1 MKSYPIEQQVSAA
14 GEMHSLAARQ
24 DPDPMFVARSGVFAI
39 GARIAVGLLY
49 FACFAAAIA

>member
-1 MKSYPIEQQVSAA
+1 MKNYTVERQVGAA

-24 DPDPMFVARSGVFAI
+24 DPDPTFVTRSGVFAI

>member
-1 MKSYPIEQQVSAA
+1 MKSYPVEQQVSAT

-24 DPDPMFVARSGVFAI
+24 DPDPTFVTRSGVFAI